1 MTLPEFT
8 RTFGTVRA
16 CLSHLETIRW
26 KDGPYCPRCG
36 SLGKIY
42 HYADGQRHRCSD
54 CKRVFRLI
62 TGTIFGDSPIKLLP
76 KWFLAIY
83 LETTHS
89 KGIASTQLAKHLGV
103 TQQTAWFML
112 QRIRNAVAKG
122 GTNGMLGGH
131 VEVDETYI
139 GGKERNKHAWKRTT
153 GTQGRSTKTK
163 TVAFGIRERGGET
176 RAFQVR
182 STKGKD
188 ITPLMIQHVALGSQV
203 HADDNRAY
211 GALDGFYAVDRVNHS
226 AGEYVRGNTHTNSI
240 ESVWAMT
247 KRVYVGTHHWWS
259 RKHTQLYLNA
269 VCYRQN
275 RRLNG
280 KKETVNDALGR
291 GLTNDARLS
300 YKDLIA

>member
-16 CLSHLETIRW
+16 CLSYLETIQW
-26 KDGPYCPRCG
+26 KDGPYCSRCG
-36 SLGKIY
+36 SRGKIY

-122 GTNGMLGGH
+122 GTNGMLGGQ

-163 TVAFGIRERGGET
+163 TVAFGIRERAVIPRVSGPVHQGE
-176 RAFQVR
+176 RHHPPDDSAR
-182 STKGKD
+182 GAG
-188 ITPLMIQHVALGSQV
+188 VA
-203 HADDNRAY
+203 
-211 GALDGFYAVDRVNHS
+211 
-226 AGEYVRGNTHTNSI
+226 
-240 ESVWAMT
+240 
-247 KRVYVGTHHWWS
+247 
-259 RKHTQLYLNA
+259 
-269 VCYRQN
+269 
-275 RRLNG
+275 
-280 KKETVNDALGR
+280 
-291 GLTNDARLS
+291 DARR
-300 YKDLIA
+300 